1 MKKMIKK
8 VGVVFTI
15 LSIMSMTSADE
26 KLTECEILGV
36 NVHND
41 AIDAGFSHSQ
51 AYNWSAFMQFV
62 CEQNQ

>member
-1 MKKMIKK
+1 MKKLIQKAGI
-8 VGVVFTI
+8 VCAI
-15 LSIMSMTSADE
+15 LSIMSMTSAPQE
-26 KLTECEILGV
+26 LTECEILAV

-41 AIDAGFSHSQ
+41 ALDEGFTHEQ